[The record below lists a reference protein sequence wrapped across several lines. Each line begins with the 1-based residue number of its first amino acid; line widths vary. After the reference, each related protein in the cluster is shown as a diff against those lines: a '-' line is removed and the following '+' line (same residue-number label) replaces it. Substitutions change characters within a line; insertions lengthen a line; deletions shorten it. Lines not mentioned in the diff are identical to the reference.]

1 MLSRLKTGGNTKV
14 IRVMVLPPTK
24 DKIGPK
30 LGTLKAMNSRIARK
44 LVLKTHLFHV
54 KPERKTCVVAFLYY
68 NFYGGTLRPS
78 VACKLKSIC

>member
-14 IRVMVLPPTK
+14 IRVIVLPPTK

-54 KPERKTCVVAFLYY
+54 KPARKMCVLAFLCH
-68 NFYGGTLRPS
+68 NFYGG
-78 VACKLKSIC
+78 AFKI

>member
-14 IRVMVLPPTK
+14 IRVIVLPPTR
-24 DKIGPK
+24 DKMGPK

-54 KPERKTCVVAFLYY
+54 KTARKLCVLAFLYY
-68 NFYGGTLRPS
+68 NVYGGTHNSP
-78 VACKLKSIC
+78 I